1 MRIRSHRQGSR
12 PIPSPTRSITD
23 DRRLGV
29 IGRLGRRVSR
39 HHRLVAILWL
49 LIILAAGYLNAT
61 FGGKTS
67 DSFTVPGTDSQAA
80 YDLLETDFP
89 SQNAATATIVFSVPA
104 GQTLSTPAN
113 AAAVQAAIT
122 ALQGV
127 QGVNASSVTDPLTS
141 PTQGIADV
149 PSPVSADGQIGYTR
163 LAFDD
168 TIAALL
174 EQYPTNSE
182 KPATAYPNPYNQLR
196 TAIAALPPSDV
207 TVTIGGPVADV
218 YNNEVSWWAS
228 HADEVGLGLG
238 AVLLLIAFGSVFG
251 MAIPIATALFGAITA
266 GGMVL
271 LLADFITVS
280 SAAPNV
286 TLMIAIGV
294 GLDYSLLIVT
304 RYRQFLRDGF
314 APDDAAG
321 LALATAGRAAL
332 FAGITVAV
340 ALLGLLLVPIPL
352 VQTLGLAAAIGV
364 GVMITA
370 ATTLLPALLGMA
382 GHRID
387 AYRLPFAL
395 RESSEDPARSFW
407 GRFAARVGRRPWLT
421 LLVGTAVLLICARP
435 FLSIDFG
442 MPDDSSLPTSL
453 SQQQAFTLIEQ
464 GFGPGANSPL
474 IVVAS
479 VPGATPGTIVSSL
492 APLSTA
498 LGALQPAGT
507 VPGAEYSV
515 GPIPNTAG
523 DAAVYQIIP
532 TDGPDSSQTR
542 ELVADLRSRIST
554 ATAGT
559 QITAHV
565 GGTTATLIDLT
576 ELVVQYLPWVI
587 GAVVLG
593 AFVLLLLVFRSILV
607 PLKAAI
613 MNLISIAAAYGI
625 VVVVFQWGWAKSLIG
640 LHSTIPIVS
649 FVPLIMFVIL
659 FGLSMDYEVFL
670 MSRIREEWD
679 LTGDPTQSVVLGV
692 ANTARV
698 ITTAALIMIA
708 VFSSFVSIQNP
719 TVQVLGFGMAVAVLL
734 DSTIVRMVLVPAVM
748 EILDARAWWF
758 PRWLGWLPK
767 LDIEGAPG
775 LLADT
780 EEQEPAP
787 V

>member
-1 MRIRSHRQGSR
+1 MRTHRSSPGRDTTA
-12 PIPSPTRSITD
+12 PTRTSP
-23 DRRLGV
+23 DRQQLGL
-29 IGRLGRRVSR
+29 IGSLGRSVSR
-39 HHRLVAILWL
+39 HHRLILVLWL
-49 LIILAAGYLNAT
+49 LIIVVAGYLNAT

-67 DSFTVPGTDSQAA
+67 DSFTVPGTNSQAA
-80 YDLLETDFP
+80 YDLLESDFP

-104 GQTLSTPAN
+104 GQTLADPAN
-113 AAAVQAAIT
+113 ATQVQAAVT

-127 QGVNASSVTDPLTS
+127 NGVNLSSVSNPLTRA
-141 PTQGIADV
+141 TQAMANV
-149 PSPVSADGQIGYTR
+149 PSPISADGTIGYTQ
-163 LAFDD
+163 LAFNDSLN
-168 TIAALL
+168 ALI
-174 EQYPTNSE
+174 EQYPNNSE
-182 KPATAYPNPYNQLR
+182 LPATAYPNPYNSLK
-196 TAIAALPPSDV
+196 TALDSLPAGDV
-207 TVTIGGPVADV
+207 TVNIGGLIADT
-218 YNNEVSWWAS
+218 YNNPVSWWAN

-238 AVLLLIAFGSVFG
+238 AVLLLIAFGSVLG
-251 MAIPIATALFGAITA
+251 MAIPIATALFGAIT
-266 GGMVL
+266 GSGMVL

-280 SAAPNV
+280 SAAPKV

-304 RYRQFLRDGF
+304 RHRQFLHDGF
-314 APDDAAG
+314 TSEDAIG
-321 LALATAGRAAL
+321 LALASAGKAAL
-332 FAGITVAV
+332 FAGLTVAV

-364 GVMITA
+364 GVMIIA
-370 ATTLLPALLGMA
+370 ALTLLPALLGMA

-387 AYRLPFAL
+387 AYRIPFAL
-395 RESSEDPARSFW
+395 RDSTGDPTQSFW
-407 GRFAARVGRRPWLT
+407 GRFTTRVGRRPWLT
-421 LLVGTAVLLICARP
+421 LLVGTVILLACARP

-453 SQQQAFTLIEQ
+453 SQQKAFALISE
-464 GFGPGANSPL
+464 GFGPGANAPL

-479 VPGATPGTIVSSL
+479 VPGGTTASITTSLEPVSS
-492 APLSTA
+492 A
-498 LGALQPAGT
+498 LGAFQPAGT
-507 VPGAEYSV
+507 VPGVEYSV

-532 TDGPDSSQTR
+532 SAGPDDAQTR
-542 ELVADLRSRIST
+542 ELVSELRSRLST

-559 QITAHV
+559 QVTAYV

-593 AFVLLLLVFRSILV
+593 AFVLLVLVFRSILV

-625 VVVVFQWGWAKSLIG
+625 VVAVFQWGWGKELLG
-640 LHSTIPIVS
+640 LHATIPIVS

-670 MSRIREEWD
+670 MSRIREEWN
-679 LTGDPTQSVVLGV
+679 LSGDPQQSVVRGV

-708 VFSSFVSIQNP
+708 VFASFVTIQNP
-719 TVQVLGFGMAVAVLL
+719 TVQLLGFGMAVAVLL

-748 EILDARAWWF
+748 EILGARAWWF

-767 LDIEGAPG
+767 LDIEGPPG
-775 LLADT
+775 TD
-780 EEQEPAP
+780 

>member
-1 MRIRSHRQGSR
+1 MVTRTVSDPRS
-12 PIPSPTRSITD
+12 
-23 DRRLGV
+23 LGA
-29 IGRLGRRVSR
+29 IGRLGRSVSR
-39 HHRLVAILWL
+39 HHRVVAVLWL
-49 LIILAAGYLNAT
+49 LIIIAAGYLNAT

-80 YDLLETDFP
+80 YDLLQTDFP

-104 GQTLSTPAN
+104 GQTLAAPAN
-113 AAAVQAAIT
+113 AAAVQAAVT

-127 QGVNASSVTDPLTS
+127 QGVNAASVTDPLTV
-141 PTQGIADV
+141 PTQGIPNI
-149 PSPVSADGQIGYTR
+149 PSSVSADGTIGYTR

-168 TIAALL
+168 SLTTLL
-174 EQYPTNSE
+174 EQQPTNAE
-182 KPATAYPNPYNQLR
+182 EPATAYPNPYNSLQS
-196 TAIAALPPSDV
+196 AIDALPPSDV
-207 TVTIGGPVADV
+207 TVTIGGPIADT
-218 YNNEVSWWAS
+218 YNTTVSWWAN

-238 AVLLLIAFGSVFG
+238 AVLLLIAFGSVVG

-271 LLADFITVS
+271 LLADVITVS
-280 SAAPNV
+280 SAAPKV

-304 RYRQFLRDGF
+304 RHRQFLRDGF
-314 APDDAAG
+314 AFDDATG
-321 LALATAGRAAL
+321 LALASAGRASL
-332 FAGITVAV
+332 FAGLTVAI

-352 VQTLGLAAAIGV
+352 VQTLGLAAAVGV
-364 GVMITA
+364 GVMILA
-370 ATTLLPALLGMA
+370 AITLLPALLGMA

-387 AYRLPFAL
+387 AYRIPFAL
-395 RESSEDPARSFW
+395 RDTSGDPARSLW
-407 GRFAARVGRRPWLT
+407 GRFTSRVGRRPWLT
-421 LLVGTAVLLICARP
+421 LLVGTIILLVCARP
-435 FLSIDFG
+435 FLDIDFG

-453 SQQQAFTLIEQ
+453 SQQQAFTLMEQ
-464 GFGPGANSPL
+464 GFGPGVNAPL

-479 VPGATPGTIVSSL
+479 VPGATPSTITSAL

-507 VPGAEYSV
+507 VPGVEYSV
-515 GPIPNTAG
+515 GPIPNSTG

-532 TDGPDSSQTR
+532 TAGPDATETR
-542 ELVADLRSRIST
+542 QLVGDLRDRIAT
-554 ATAGT
+554 TTAGT
-559 QITAHV
+559 DITAHV
-565 GGTTATLIDLT
+565 GGATATLIDLT
-576 ELVVQYLPWVI
+576 DLVVQYLPWVI

-593 AFVLLLLVFRSILV
+593 AFILLVLVFRSILV

-625 VVVVFQWGWAKSLIG
+625 VVVVFQWGWAKGVIG
-640 LHSTIPIVS
+640 LHTTIPIVS

-692 ANTARV
+692 AKTARV

-708 VFSSFVSIQNP
+708 VFASFVTIQNP

-748 EILDARAWWF
+748 ELLGRRAWWF
-758 PRWLGWLPK
+758 PRWLDWVPRLN
-767 LDIEGAPG
+767 IEGPSEPA
-775 LLADT
+775 
-780 EEQEPAP
+780 QEPISRT
-787 V
+787 